1 MFFPFEFPLQ
11 RDPCHPVFALPGS
24 CDLTDAQRAGVFN
37 LAGSVSLNIGA
48 DQNLIKVCQADQLCM
63 LWPKVFA
70 CAIQAHQQFQLQ
82 LIMFSFQ
89 TGCVSCGVHFNHH
102 FNHHFPMINDLVQQW
117 QALALQATR
126 RELLLPWSCCRKSQP
141 LLSTD
146 VAYGCWM
153 PCCWVMAVMVGWLVD
168 VGWCR

>member
-1 MFFPFEFPLQ
+1 LIIIDYIFIYLFFPFEIPLQ

-89 TGCVSCGVHFNHH
+89 RGCVSCGVHILTIMFHH
-102 FNHHFPMINDLVQQW
+102 VPSCSIMFHHVPSF
-117 QALALQATR
+117 
-126 RELLLPWSCCRKSQP
+126 
-141 LLSTD
+141 
-146 VAYGCWM
+146 
-153 PCCWVMAVMVGWLVD
+153 
-168 VGWCR
+168 